1 MKICDFTKHE
11 LDMLIEQCNFT
22 SQELEY
28 FNLKSKDISN
38 VEIAV
43 KMSVSESTVSKLARK
58 VKSKIFRV
66 I

>member
-1 MKICDFTKHE
+1 MKICDFTKPE
-11 LDMLIEQCNFT
+11 LDMLIDQCNFT
-22 SQELEY
+22 VQELEY

-38 VEIAV
+38 VEISI
-43 KMSVSESTVSKLARK
+43 KMNISESTVSKLAKK

>member
-1 MKICDFTKHE
+1 
-11 LDMLIEQCNFT
+11 MLTDQCNFT
-22 SQELEY
+22 AQELEY

-38 VEIAV
+38 VEISI
-43 KMSVSESTVSKLARK
+43 KMNVSESTVSKLAKK